1 MDVGIQQF
9 FLAFQDPFD
18 YNSLNLFMDTVKG
31 FTGNNARV
39 FID

>member
-18 YNSLNLFMDTVKG
+18 YDSLTLFMDTVKG
-31 FTGNNARV
+31 FA
-39 FID
+39 